1 MKIYLDTS
9 VYNRPFDDQT
19 QPRIWLETLALFI
32 ILLNIENKVF
42 DLVTSSILDYENS
55 KNPYMERKKWVE
67 SCFELSV
74 YKQNYQD
81 SMENRIQ
88 ELCTKTI
95 SVIDAM
101 HIVFAENA
109 ECNYFITCDDKILKK
124 YNDSI
129 IKVIDP
135 LNFILYVIGVNNDTN

>member
-42 DLVTSSILDYENS
+42 DLVTSTILDYENS
-55 KNPYMERKKWVE
+55 RNPHIERKSWVE
-67 SCFELSV
+67 TCFELTG
-74 YKQNYQD
+74 YKQKYQD
-81 SMENRIQ
+81 SMESRIQ
-88 ELCTKTI
+88 GLCNKTI

-101 HIVFAENA
+101 HIVFAEYSDYK
-109 ECNYFITCDDKILKK
+109 YFITCDDKVIKK
-124 YNDSI
+124 YNDT
-129 IKVIDP
+129 VISVISP
-135 LNFILYVIGVNNDTN
+135 LNFILNVIGGNNDTN